1 MTNLSL
7 VSFKFI
13 NVNEFKVHKVDINRK
28 YKIKVLN
35 MKHFHCDKKTTD
47 KKNFSQIYLTYS
59 KKYNYLLKLQQNSNL
74 NIIFS
79 KTTLPELYFNN

>member
-7 VSFKFI
+7 VTFKFI

-28 YKIKVLN
+28 YRNKVIN

-59 KKYNYLLKLQQNSNL
+59 KKYNYPHKLQQNSNL
-74 NIIFS
+74 NTIFS
-79 KTTLPELYFNN
+79 KTTLPELIVNN